1 MLYYDRID
9 ASGGIYMNECIKRVW
24 YFKTYVCNRCHNV
37 LMMSINF
44 SDIAV
49 LNINSANYRC
59 IINWISRSEVV
70 SLLQKAD
77 FNQKIGTL

>member
-9 ASGGIYMNECIKRVW
+9 ASGRICMNECIKRVW
-24 YFKTYVCNRCHNV
+24 YFKTHVYNRCHNV
-37 LMMSINF
+37 LMMSMNF
-44 SDIAV
+44 SDIAI
-49 LNINSANYRC
+49 LNINSANYCC
-59 IINWISRSEVV
+59 IINWISRGDVV